1 MGHRDRV
8 VDSTSESLGHMHC
21 TVHGDGSSFFSLFKI
36 SGRHPMFGA
45 AAASILIHAAL
56 IAATLV
62 LMRSARRVPATDNK
76 YIYFTLLGAGTS
88 GGGYTAQAG
97 QDHRPHPPRV
107 PRDVARF
114 RRAPRR
120 VAKHLPRVLRLT
132 PAIPESSRHVASNP
146 VPSTSANLDALSRAR
161 PSTKDEN
168 HDSGFLGGASGDR
181 AAGSVPGPVAYQAP
195 VLLSRIV
202 PNYPEG
208 ARSRGIEGVV
218 VLQFIV
224 DQRGRV
230 EGDIEVVA
238 SLPMLDQ
245 AAIEAVRQWRFV
257 PGRDRDGNP
266 IRVVVRVPLKF
277 MLR

>member
-1 MGHRDRV
+1 METAG
-8 VDSTSESLGHMHC
+8 
-21 TVHGDGSSFFSLFKI
+21 SFFSLFKI

-56 IAATLV
+56 FAAALV
-62 LMRSARRVPATDNK
+62 LIQDTRRVPATDNK
-76 YIYFTLLGAGTS
+76 YIYFTLLGVGTS
-88 GGGYTAQAG
+88 GGGYTAEAG
-97 QDHRPHPPRV
+97 QDRLPHSPRV

-114 RRAPRR
+114 RGAPRR
-120 VAKHLPRVLRLT
+120 VAKHLPRILRLT
-132 PAIPESSRHVASNP
+132 PGIPESSRHAASNP
-146 VPSTSANLDALSRAR
+146 VPSISANLGSSSSAR
-161 PSTKDEN
+161 SFSKNEN
-168 HDSGFLGGASGDR
+168 NSSGSLDGARGDGTT
-181 AAGSVPGPVAYQAP
+181 GSVPGPVAYQAP

-202 PNYPEG
+202 PRYPEG

-224 DQRGRV
+224 DQWGRV

-245 AAIEAVRQWRFV
+245 AAIDAVRQWRFV

-277 MLR
+277 TLQ